1 MVLSVIR
8 LELNEDSK
16 TDVNKLLSSTGEHSN
31 VTVSSGDK
39 RNIAGV
45 LIWHPI
51 LLDSLFEEPP
61 GKNQLLND
69 LLLERHPYTVSQANS
84 SSGDYEVAS
93 HIKLATL
100 KSAALLALRNIY
112 KVASHTFHVYLW
124 DLLPGTGDNES
135 HVITRVRERRNQY
148 LV

>member
-39 RNIAGV
+39 RNIAGL

-61 GKNQLLND
+61 GKNQLLKICSWRGI
-69 LLLERHPYTVSQANS
+69 LTLFRRLIVATEIMRRTRHTS
-84 SSGDYEVAS
+84 SS
-93 HIKLATL
+93 
-100 KSAALLALRNIY
+100 R
-112 KVASHTFHVYLW
+112 
-124 DLLPGTGDNES
+124 P
-135 HVITRVRERRNQY
+135 
-148 LV
+148 

>member
-8 LELNEDSK
+8 LALNEDSK
-16 TDVNKLLSSTGEHSN
+16 TDVNKLLSSTGGPSN

-39 RNIAGV
+39 RNIAGL

-84 SSGDYEVAS
+84 SNGDYEA
-93 HIKLATL
+93 
-100 KSAALLALRNIY
+100 
-112 KVASHTFHVYLW
+112 
-124 DLLPGTGDNES
+124 D
-135 HVITRVRERRNQY
+135 
-148 LV
+148 

>member
-39 RNIAGV
+39 RNIAGL

-51 LLDSLFEEPP
+51 LLDSLFEEP
-61 GKNQLLND
+61 LND

-112 KVASHTFHVYLW
+112 KVASHTFYVYLW

>member
-8 LELNEDSK
+8 LALNEDSK
-16 TDVNKLLSSTGEHSN
+16 TDVNKLLSSTGKHSN

-39 RNIAGV
+39 RNIAGL

-69 LLLERHPYTVSQANS
+69 LIFERHHYTFSQSNS
-84 SSGDYEVAS
+84 SNGDYEA
-93 HIKLATL
+93 
-100 KSAALLALRNIY
+100 
-112 KVASHTFHVYLW
+112 
-124 DLLPGTGDNES
+124 D
-135 HVITRVRERRNQY
+135 
-148 LV
+148 

>member
-39 RNIAGV
+39 RNIAGL

-51 LLDSLFEEPP
+51 LLDSPFEEPP
-61 GKNQLLND
+61 GKDQLLDD
-69 LLLERHPYTVSQANS
+69 LLLRKHSY
-84 SSGDYEVAS
+84 GY
-93 HIKLATL
+93 
-100 KSAALLALRNIY
+100 
-112 KVASHTFHVYLW
+112 
-124 DLLPGTGDNES
+124 PGG
-135 HVITRVRERRNQY
+135 Y
-148 LV
+148 

>member
-39 RNIAGV
+39 RNIAGL

-61 GKNQLLND
+61 SGHLDASPGCAPDAFSFSCAPDTFSLDGVFPYFNLDSKTWFSLFLHGKCCSN
-69 LLLERHPYTVSQANS
+69 PS
-84 SSGDYEVAS
+84 
-93 HIKLATL
+93 
-100 KSAALLALRNIY
+100 
-112 KVASHTFHVYLW
+112 
-124 DLLPGTGDNES
+124 
-135 HVITRVRERRNQY
+135 
-148 LV
+148 